1 MNVKMKHLMTAL
13 IASAAVSQAVHA
25 QEAPSA
31 VAQDTKQ
38 VEQAANGMANKV
50 VGWLDKLSDS
60 VRTLG
65 KKSEEWSKDAATYKD
80 QLKEQWPSI
89 KEQFNQKLSEG
100 MEKGQQ
106 SKEAVSKWLDETFSQ
121 ERINKAEEWM
131 TNFKNGVTDNVVDP
145 LVPYLLAMRYPN
157 PMDEWNQGY
166 RREYPVSIKG
176 MDRPLQ
182 VTLPLSWNLSQNLQL
197 GQNEFMSWRSESGS
211 GQYVVALIETPTGA
225 TVDSIVAGLQKARPD
240 AVTEKLPNSQIVR
253 VYFPAKTDTENA
265 VYYYA
270 VPAGDQVFTVC
281 GEVLRG
287 KDEKTDALNQRLQA
301 ESDFFNAVASN
312 IFVKPAS

>member
-1 MNVKMKHLMTAL
+1 MNLKMKHLMTAL
-13 IASAAVSQAVHA
+13 IASAAVGQAVHA
-25 QEAPSA
+25 QEASSA

-38 VEQAANGMANKV
+38 VEQAADGMANKV
-50 VGWLDKLSDS
+50 AGWLDKLSDS

-65 KKSEEWSKDAATYKD
+65 EKSEEWSKDAATYKD

-106 SKEAVSKWLDETFSQ
+106 SKEAVSKWLDDTFSQ

-197 GQNEFMSWRSESGS
+197 GQNEFMSWRSESGT

-240 AVTEKLPNSQIVR
+240 AVTEKLPEFSDR
-253 VYFPAKTDTENA
+253 S
-265 VYYYA
+265 
-270 VPAGDQVFTVC
+270 
-281 GEVLRG
+281 
-287 KDEKTDALNQRLQA
+287 RLL
-301 ESDFFNAVASN
+301 
-312 IFVKPAS
+312 PC

>member
-1 MNVKMKHLMTAL
+1 MKKYYLLSL
-13 IASAAVSQAVHA
+13 ISASLIGATCIQCTSPKQKSGENTLPQKSELFVSL
-25 QEAPSA
+25 P
-31 VAQDTKQ
+31 DYCPTPD
-38 VEQAANGMANKV
+38 GMAIAPN
-50 VGWLDKLSDS
+50 GDLILACPNFADITQPACLM
-60 VRTLG
+60 RIT
-65 KKSEEWSKDAATYKD
+65 KD
-80 QLKEQWPSI
+80 
-89 KEQFNQKLSEG
+89 G
-100 MEKGQQ
+100 
-106 SKEAVSKWLDETFSQ
+106 AVSKWLDDTFSQ

-197 GQNEFMSWRSESGS
+197 GQNEFMSWRSESGT

-240 AVTEKLPNSQIVR
+240 CVTEKLPDSKIVR

-301 ESDFFNAVASN
+301 ESNFFNAVASN

>member
-1 MNVKMKHLMTAL
+1 MSRKMKLLATAL
-13 IASAAVSQAVHA
+13 FASFVLGQTVQA
-25 QEAPSA
+25 QEAPA
-31 VAQDTKQ
+31 ATAQDSK
-38 VEQAANGMANKV
+38 EIDKAADGIADTV
-50 VGWLDKLSDS
+50 AGWLDKLSDS
-60 VRTLG
+60 VRSIG
-65 KKSEEWSKDAATYKD
+65 EKSEEWSKDASAYKD
-80 QLKEQWPSI
+80 QLKEQWPTL
-89 KEQFNQKLSEG
+89 KEQFNQKLSESVQ
-100 MEKGQQ
+100 KGQE
-106 SKEAVSKWLDETFSQ
+106 SKEAISKWMDETFSK
-121 ERINKAEEWM
+121 ERINKAEDWM
-131 TNFKNGVTDNVVDP
+131 KNFKDGVTDNVVDP

-197 GQNEFMSWRSESGS
+197 GQNEFMSWRSESGT

-240 AVTEKLPNSQIVR
+240 CVTEKLPNSQIVR
-253 VYFPAKTDTENA
+253 VYYPAQTDTQNA

-270 VPAGDQVFTVC
+270 VPAGDKVFTVC
-281 GEVLRG
+281 GEVLRS
-287 KDEKTDALNQRLQA
+287 KDEKSEALNQRLQA

>member
-1 MNVKMKHLMTAL
+1 
-13 IASAAVSQAVHA
+13 
-25 QEAPSA
+25 
-31 VAQDTKQ
+31 
-38 VEQAANGMANKV
+38 
-50 VGWLDKLSDS
+50 
-60 VRTLG
+60 
-65 KKSEEWSKDAATYKD
+65 
-80 QLKEQWPSI
+80 
-89 KEQFNQKLSEG
+89 
-100 MEKGQQ
+100 
-106 SKEAVSKWLDETFSQ
+106 
-121 ERINKAEEWM
+121 M

-166 RREYPVSIKG
+166 RREYPVYIKG

-197 GQNEFMSWRSESGS
+197 GQNEFMSWRSESGT

-253 VYFPAKTDTENA
+253 VYFPAKTDAENA

-270 VPAGDQVFTVC
+270 VPTGDQVFTVC
-281 GEVLRG
+281 GEVLRS
-287 KDEKTDALNQRLQA
+287 KDEKTEALNQRLQA
-301 ESDFFNAVASN
+301 ESNFFNAVASN

>member
-1 MNVKMKHLMTAL
+1 
-13 IASAAVSQAVHA
+13 
-25 QEAPSA
+25 
-31 VAQDTKQ
+31 
-38 VEQAANGMANKV
+38 
-50 VGWLDKLSDS
+50 
-60 VRTLG
+60 
-65 KKSEEWSKDAATYKD
+65 
-80 QLKEQWPSI
+80 
-89 KEQFNQKLSEG
+89 
-100 MEKGQQ
+100 
-106 SKEAVSKWLDETFSQ
+106 
-121 ERINKAEEWM
+121 
-131 TNFKNGVTDNVVDP
+131 

-197 GQNEFMSWRSESGS
+197 GQNEFMSWRSESGT

-240 AVTEKLPNSQIVR
+240 CVTEKLPDSKIVR

-301 ESDFFNAVASN
+301 ESNFFNAVASN

>member
-1 MNVKMKHLMTAL
+1 
-13 IASAAVSQAVHA
+13 
-25 QEAPSA
+25 
-31 VAQDTKQ
+31 
-38 VEQAANGMANKV
+38 
-50 VGWLDKLSDS
+50 
-60 VRTLG
+60 
-65 KKSEEWSKDAATYKD
+65 
-80 QLKEQWPSI
+80 
-89 KEQFNQKLSEG
+89 
-100 MEKGQQ
+100 
-106 SKEAVSKWLDETFSQ
+106 
-121 ERINKAEEWM
+121 
-131 TNFKNGVTDNVVDP
+131 
-145 LVPYLLAMRYPN
+145 
-157 PMDEWNQGY
+157 MDEWNQGY

-253 VYFPAKTDTENA
+253 VYFPAKTDTENGRLLLM
-265 VYYYA
+265 
-270 VPAGDQVFTVC
+270 PSRPGDQVFTVC

-312 IFVKPAS
+312 IFVKPAF